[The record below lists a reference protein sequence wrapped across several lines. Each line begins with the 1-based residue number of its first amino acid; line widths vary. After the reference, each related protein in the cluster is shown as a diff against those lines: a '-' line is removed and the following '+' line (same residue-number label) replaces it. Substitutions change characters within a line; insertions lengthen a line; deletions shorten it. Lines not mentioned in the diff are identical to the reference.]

1 MSIDIGSL
9 HISIHQIMPLLAI
22 LAGIGV
28 LVWPK
33 MMRYILGIYLIVIGL
48 VQLIQ

>member
-9 HISIHQIMPLLAI
+9 HLSIHQITPLLTIA
-22 LAGIGV
+22 AGIGV

-48 VQLIQ
+48 AQLIQ